1 MSKYVGLLTAAGLAC
16 LPMMSSAA
24 APNLTEVLGASGVTL
39 DGYISGGYT
48 YGFNSDPAIGGVPDL
63 QFRQFDGNTDSFDL
77 NQAAFTL
84 AKLPAQGAGALV
96 NVIAG
101 EDAKVLNAA
110 YGDGGDN
117 INVTQAY
124 IQYATGGLTVIGG
137 RFVTLAG
144 AEVINDTQ
152 NANISRGLLFT
163 NAQPLVHTGVR
174 ASYKMGSATLYGG
187 LSNAGFGGLAFTPG
201 YVVPVGNP
209 LGSDLD
215 PQKTIELGFS
225 IAPSAKSSFSLV
237 GYQSSDSAI
246 PVEETL
252 IDAVLSLQAS
262 DTLQLVLNA
271 DYRLSKPDAG
281 GADDQKVWG
290 IAAYGNMKL
299 GEKTRGSL
307 RVEYVDITDSFAL
320 GALGAPGDTNAQ
332 SFTLTLGHKVANN
345 LELLGEVRYDMADD
359 DVIVDGTTLEDNQ
372 GSLAIKAIY
381 KF

>member
-16 LPMMSSAA
+16 LPVVASAA
-24 APNLTEVLGASGVTL
+24 PTLTEVLGASGVTL

-48 YGFNSDPAIGGVPDL
+48 YGFNDSNPAGADL

-84 AKLPAQGAGALV
+84 SKLPAQGAGGLV

-101 EDAKVLNAA
+101 EDAKALSAA
-110 YGDGGDN
+110 YGDGVQN

-124 IQYATGGLTVIGG
+124 LQYATGGLTVIGG

-163 NAQPLVHTGVR
+163 NVQTLVHTGVR
-174 ASYKMGSATLYGG
+174 ASFKVGSATIYGG
-187 LSNAGFGGLAFTPG
+187 LSNAGFGGLSFVPPPAPG
-201 YVVPVGNP
+201 NI
-209 LGSDLD
+209 LGPDLD
-215 PQKTIELGFS
+215 PQKTVELGFS
-225 IAPSAKSSFSLV
+225 VAPSAKSSFSLV
-237 GYQSSDSAI
+237 GYQSSDNTI

-252 IDAVLSLQAS
+252 IDAVFSLQAT
-262 DTLQLVLNA
+262 DAFQFVLNA
-271 DYRLSKPDAG
+271 DYRVSKPDAA

-290 IAAYGNMKL
+290 LAAYGNLKL
-299 GEKTRGSL
+299 SDKTRGSL
-307 RVEYVDITDSFAL
+307 RIEYVDITDSFVLAD
-320 GALGAPGDTNAQ
+320 DTDAQ
-332 SFTLTLGHKVANN
+332 SYTLTLGHKLADNF
-345 LELLGEVRYDMADD
+345 ELLGELRYDMAGD
-359 DVIVDGTTLEDNQ
+359 DVFVDGTAAEDNQ
-372 GSLAIKAIY
+372 GNVAIKAIY

>member
-24 APNLTEVLGASGVTL
+24 APTLTEVLGASGVTL

-48 YGFNSDPAIGGVPDL
+48 YGFNDENPAGADL

-84 AKLPAQGAGALV
+84 AKLPAQGAGGMV

-101 EDAKVLNAA
+101 EDAKVLSAA
-110 YGDGGDN
+110 YGDGIQN
-117 INVTQAY
+117 INVTQAFL
-124 IQYATGGLTVIGG
+124 QYATGGLTVMGG

-163 NAQPLVHTGVR
+163 NVQTLVHTGVR
-174 ASYKMGSATLYGG
+174 ASYKMGGATLYGG
-187 LSNAGFGGLAFTPG
+187 LSNAGFGGLSF
-201 YVVPVGNP
+201 VPVPPGPAIP
-209 LGSDLD
+209 LGPDAD
-215 PQKTIELGFS
+215 TQKTVELGFS
-225 IAPSAKSSFSLV
+225 LAPSAKSSFSLV
-237 GYQSSDSAI
+237 GYHSSDNAF

-252 IDAVLSLQAS
+252 IDAVFSLQAT

-271 DYRLSKPDAG
+271 DYRVSKPDAAG
-281 GADDQKVWG
+281 IDDQKVWG
-290 IAAYGNMKL
+290 LAAYGNMKL
-299 GEKTRGSL
+299 GDKTRGSL
-307 RVEYVDITDSFAL
+307 RVEYVDISDSFVL
-320 GALGAPGDTNAQ
+320 GTDTNAQ
-332 SFTLTLGHKVANN
+332 SYTLTLGHKLADN
-345 LELLGEVRYDMADD
+345 LEILGELRYDMADD
-359 DVIVDGTTLEDNQ
+359 DVFVDGASIEDNQ
-372 GSLAIKAIY
+372 GNVAIKAIY